1 MPFTIITLLAVSALV
16 RFGLAL
22 LFPLTA
28 DEAYYWLWAK
38 HLSLSFVDHPPLIAY
53 VNYLFTWGTENLAL
67 IRLGAVLLTT
77 AITGLIYLVAKE
89 VYDEK
94 VAFWS
99 AVLFQILPHFVVVWL
114 TQFVELPLALCWMI
128 ALWLTLKI
136 VKEGKA
142 YYWYLLAVALGF
154 GYLSKYTMF
163 LFWPCLLYYA
173 WIEPEARSWLKR
185 KEPYLALVISL
196 LFFAPV
202 LFWNSQHA
210 WVSFTFHS
218 GKVSGD
224 PWGANTLSFIADQL
238 VHFTPFL
245 LFTLFPV
252 FRQNNQGDRTTKL
265 LVALSCPVL
274 LLFLVLSLKVK
285 IWAHW
290 PSVGYLAALPLTVN
304 YLLVNG
310 KSLRKFLAWI
320 GGFTTLILLILFF
333 VSPGILLHQGD
344 YARNYSLAKNVPAEY
359 KLFAKTNV
367 SAALLEFYTKRPT
380 YLVTGFLMTGHP
392 WGEKQY
398 ELWGIPELKEAETVL
413 YYGPDTEQF
422 REEAS
427 KRFYG
432 VKELPDLKLYLVEDY
447 ITKNYKMFSLEGY
460 RSEGSHP

>member
-1 MPFTIITLLAVSALV
+1 MNISILLAIFFLA

-28 DEAYYWLWAK
+28 DEAYYWLWSK
-38 HLSLSFVDHPPLIAY
+38 HLSFSFVDHPPLIAY
-53 VNYLFTWGTENLAL
+53 VNYLFTLGQENLAMV
-67 IRLGAVLLTT
+67 RFGAVLTT
-77 AITGLIYLVAKE
+77 TLVTWLIYLVAKE
-89 VYDEK
+89 AFSEK

-99 AVLFQILPHFVVVWL
+99 ALLFQITPHFVVVWL

-142 YYWYLLAVALGF
+142 YYWYLLAIALGL

-163 LFWPCLLYYA
+163 LFWPCLLFYA
-173 WIEPEARSWLKR
+173 WIAPEGRFWLKK
-185 KEPYLALVISL
+185 KEPYLALIISL

-202 LFWNSQHA
+202 FLWNSSHA
-210 WVSFTFHS
+210 WVSFAFHS

-224 PWGANTLSFIADQL
+224 PWVANTLAFIADQL

-245 LFTLFPV
+245 IFTLIPV
-252 FRQNNQGDRTTKL
+252 FRQSGRGDKTTKL
-265 LVALSCPVL
+265 LFALSYPVL

-290 PSVGYLAALPLTVN
+290 PSIGYLAALPLTIN
-304 YLLVNG
+304 YLIVNR
-310 KSLRKFLAWI
+310 KSLKKFLAWI
-320 GGFTTLILLILFF
+320 TLFTCLILLVLFF
-333 VSPGILLHQGD
+333 VSPASLFHQQD
-344 YARNYSLAKNVPAEY
+344 YAKNYTLADSVPKEY
-359 KLFAKTNV
+359 KLFAKNYAST
-367 SAALLEFYTKRPT
+367 ALLEFYAKRPT
-380 YLVTGFLMTGHP
+380 YLATGFLMSGHS

-398 ELWGIPELKEAETVL
+398 ELWGIPDLKKGETVL
-413 YYGPDTEQF
+413 YYGPDTKTF
-422 REEAS
+422 REGAN
-427 KRFYG
+427 KYFYG

-447 ITKNYKMFSLEGY
+447 ITNNYKMFRLEGY